1 MTTFLITGATG
12 RLGGAA
18 LRSLIAKVPAT
29 DVHVLVRTPDAAI
42 RLPAGGLTAH
52 LADYSDP
59 AGLVRAFTGI
69 DRLLFVSSPVLDPA
83 IRSAQHRTVVESA
96 IAAGVRH
103 IVYTSAMG
111 APHDPGHTAAEVALA
126 EGGVS
131 HTILRNALYT
141 DPFIERAL
149 EDARA
154 GVVRSASE
162 NHPIVTASIAD
173 LADAAV
179 AALLAPP
186 ERALWEVRGPSW
198 TFDGLAEV
206 LSRLTG
212 RVIRHDHV
220 ADAATGPFAVLFP
233 LVRRDVFA
241 VETTDLG
248 TILGRP
254 PRTIEAV
261 AAEQLRV

>member
-18 LRSLIAKVPAT
+18 LRSLTAQVTAA
-29 DVHVLVRTPDAAI
+29 DVHALVRSRNAAT
-42 RLPAGGLTAH
+42 RLSAGGSTAH
-52 LADYSDP
+52 VADYSDP
-59 AGLVRAFTGI
+59 DGLVRAFTGI

-83 IRSAQHRTVVESA
+83 IRGAQHRAVVESA
-96 IAAGVRH
+96 RAAGVQH

-141 DPFIERAL
+141 DPFITRAL
-149 EDARA
+149 EDARC

-162 NHPIVTASIAD
+162 NHPIVTASVAD

-186 ERALWEVRGPSW
+186 ERALWELRGPSW

-212 RVIRHDHV
+212 RVIRHENV
-220 ADAATGPFAVLFP
+220 ADAETGPFAALFP
-233 LVRRDVFA
+233 LVRRGVFA
-241 VETTDLG
+241 AETTDLG
-248 TILGRP
+248 TILSRR

-261 AAEQLRV
+261 ATDQLRG